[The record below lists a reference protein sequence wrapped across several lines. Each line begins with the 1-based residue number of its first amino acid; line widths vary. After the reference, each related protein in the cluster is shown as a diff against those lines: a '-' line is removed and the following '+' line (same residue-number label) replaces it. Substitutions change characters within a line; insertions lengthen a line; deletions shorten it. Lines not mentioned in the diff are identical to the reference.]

1 MVSLDSHIKWIND
14 SLRVSNN
21 GESAYEK
28 IMNDYLKLKEKSF
41 NQNIKKEN
49 LESTKQIEEQITSE
63 EYQHALDEID
73 KIDFSFDSN
82 SAKSEKIEPLKEFWD

>member
-1 MVSLDSHIKWIND
+1 MSI
-14 SLRVSNN
+14 
-21 GESAYEK
+21 EK
-28 IMNDYLKLKEKSF
+28 YDF